1 MSDLCRK
8 KDCHVIHELVII
20 ALAVLV
26 LVVVYSCSVR
36 DFFLRQA
43 YSYVQQNANSSRN
56 QIDSLVKHGLES
68 AKLTSFMIS
77 KAMTEKNLENEQEVL
92 DSFLEKTPFTFL
104 QFVDS
109 SGKNNMNGIYGGY
122 PFSAGNREYFTEGIK
137 GNVGVWA
144 NFHPK
149 VSKSA
154 ILDFYAPI
162 YFDGEISGVLVGGIN
177 AEEVVKTLLE
187 ADFYGKSTTNVLY
200 DSNFNV
206 ICSNYPTVKYGSNLR
221 DLENCPAVD
230 VLVEN
235 VRTGDESGFKFKY
248 NGNEHFGCVVKLK
261 NVDWYLVQILS
272 KEATQELNAKTTF
285 FFVFLI
291 IVFCVLIVCYVL
303 KMLHFRKI
311 TEKLHVNII
320 NALCTSFQNVYV
332 VNLKTGGIFIYQLTE
347 RIQSK
352 FGKKFANGSY
362 DENFELYEESEVY
375 PEDKWLFEKVNK
387 ITRIREFLKN
397 QNEFSFVYR
406 VKSASTGGK
415 IHFFQCY
422 FIRPEKSDE
431 FVVTFKNVDDLMNA
445 KEKIDNLM
453 EAQSMQLQ
461 IISSIS
467 GIYLTLHLIDLQ
479 KDSIVEF
486 NTTKRIRNFINK
498 IDNAAAQLKNAMRGV
513 CSQNYLDAAEEFVDL
528 ETLKTRMKG
537 KKYISVEL
545 NGPSV
550 GWFRASFILVE
561 KGENDFP
568 KKVLFA
574 TQEINNEKRR
584 EEVLISDAN
593 TDELTKLFN
602 RHAYENEL
610 REIENQEKA
619 GNLKDDFAYISLD
632 LNGLKN
638 ANDTLGHA
646 AGDELLRGAAAC
658 IKSAFGSYGKIF
670 RTGGD
675 EFQLILFAS
684 SEQLERAEKDF
695 DCDCENW
702 SGKRSKSLSVSYGV
716 VTKAENPKRQVSAI
730 IKLADK
736 RMYKA
741 KSEYYLSKGIDRRG
755 TRDAMEILCQTY
767 TKILKIDLLRDL
779 FSVIQIEEDE
789 KDSVKNYDGI
799 ASKWIREFGN
809 SDLIGKSGR
818 AEFLSKTNFENLKK
832 YFSNGENVL
841 SFSYSRKIHG
851 EFKKVQ
857 LEIIKSPEFAEK
869 NEVVYFFVRE
879 A

>member
-1 MSDLCRK
+1 MTDLRGK
-8 KDCHVIHELVII
+8 KGYHVFQGLVII

-26 LVVVYSCSVR
+26 LVAVYSCSVR

-68 AKLTSFMIS
+68 VKFTSFMIS
-77 KAMTEKNLENEQEVL
+77 ESMTEKNLENEKEVL

-109 SGKNNMNGIYGGY
+109 SGKNNMNGISGGY
-122 PFSAGNREYFTEGIK
+122 SFSAGDREYFTEGIK
-137 GNVGVWA
+137 GNAGIWA
-144 NFHPK
+144 NLHPK

-177 AEEVVKTLLE
+177 AEEVVKPFLE
-187 ADFYGKSTTNVLY
+187 ADFYGESTINVLY

-221 DLENCPAVD
+221 DLENY
-230 VLVEN
+230 VLVED
-235 VRTGDESGFKFKY
+235 VRTDDESGFKLKY
-248 NGNEHFGCVVKLK
+248 NGNEYFGSVVTLK
-261 NVDWYLVQILS
+261 NADWYLVQILP

-285 FFVFLI
+285 LFVFLI
-291 IVFCVLIVCYVL
+291 LIFCVLIICCVL
-303 KMLHFRKI
+303 KVLHFRKT
-311 TEKLHVNII
+311 TEKFHLNII
-320 NALCTSFQNVYV
+320 NALCTSFQKVYV
-332 VNLKTGGIFIYQLTE
+332 VNLKTGGVFIYQLTE
-347 RIQSK
+347 RIQSN
-352 FGKKFANGSY
+352 FGKKFANGNY
-362 DENFELYEESEVY
+362 DENFKLYEESEVY
-375 PEDKWLFEKVNK
+375 PEDKWLFDKVNK
-387 ITRIREFLKN
+387 ITKIREILKK

-406 VKSASTGGK
+406 VKSKSTGGK
-415 IHFFQCY
+415 IHFFHCY

-431 FVVTFKNVDDLMNA
+431 FVVTFKNVDDLMKA
-445 KEKIDNLM
+445 KEKIDSLM
-453 EAQSMQLQ
+453 EAQSTQLQ

-486 NTTKRIRNFINK
+486 NTTKWIRNFINK
-498 IDNAAAQLKNAMRGV
+498 IDNAAVQLKDAMRGV
-513 CSQNYLDAAEEFVDL
+513 CSKDYLDAAEEFVDL
-528 ETLKTRMKG
+528 ETLKTRLKNR
-537 KKYISVEL
+537 KYISAEL
-545 NGPSV
+545 NGAYV

-561 KGENDFP
+561 KDENDFP

-602 RHAYENEL
+602 RHAYENEI
-610 REIENQEKA
+610 RGIETQEKE
-619 GNLKDDFAYISLD
+619 GKLQSDFAYISLD

-646 AGDELLRGAAAC
+646 AGDEQ
-658 IKSAFGSYGKIF
+658 I
-670 RTGGD
+670 
-675 EFQLILFAS
+675 
-684 SEQLERAEKDF
+684 ERAEKDF
-695 DCDCENW
+695 EKDCSNW
-702 SGKRSKSLSVSYGV
+702 SGKRSKSLSVSYGI
-716 VTKAENPKRQVSAI
+716 VTKSENPKRQVPAI

-736 RMYKA
+736 RMYRA
-741 KSEYYLSKGIDRRG
+741 KSEYYSSKGIDRRG
-755 TRDAMEILCQTY
+755 TRDAMEILCHTY
-767 TKILKIDLLRDL
+767 TKILKIDLSRDL

-832 YFSNGENVL
+832 YFSNGEKVL

-857 LEIIKSPEFAEK
+857 LEIIKSSEFAEK